1 MQEEKER
8 GRGCRGKVHSFL
20 SDARHC
26 QVLEIEDDEPQ
37 PLLSRALRQ
46 PFSSTQH
53 KQHSPRRLV
62 TLSHCFGLQLE
73 LFDAYHFSSPQTK
86 TVVAPRGKRF
96 KRFGPAPGILS
107 RSHGLVD

>member
-1 MQEEKER
+1 MQGEKER

-53 KQHSPRRLV
+53 KWDQWMCNFELRGTMTCGSLV
-62 TLSHCFGLQLE
+62 T
-73 LFDAYHFSSPQTK
+73 
-86 TVVAPRGKRF
+86 
-96 KRFGPAPGILS
+96 
-107 RSHGLVD
+107 